1 MQINTSF
8 IEALVALVTIGGG
21 KKMILSMPMLMG
33 LGMGDGVGNAM
44 GNTMGRPGNFGASL
58 ASFFLFVMMGMVAW
72 EDIKRQEVARFWLL
86 LLYAASLFVKRTLV
100 GSAFSWS
107 QELNALGL
115 GISAYGVFLGCLVI
129 GEKVRKKFLLGGADL
144 WPIVTFSCL
153 FDFYDFILI
162 YFWASLISIPF
173 LLLEPCKARKDPAMK
188 AINIHTNLRIPFLP
202 FLFVTAMMRYV
213 RKWLGAF

>member
-1 MQINTSF
+1 MHINTSF
-8 IEALVALVTIGGG
+8 IEALVALVTIGEG
-21 KKMILSMPMLMG
+21 KKMFLSMPMLMG

-44 GNTMGRPGNFGASL
+44 GRPGSFGASL
-58 ASFFLFVMMGMVAW
+58 AGFFLFVMMGMVAW

-107 QELNALGL
+107 QELNALGI
-115 GISAYGVFLGCLVI
+115 GISAYGVVLGCLVI
-129 GEKVRKKFLLGGADL
+129 VEKVRKKFLLGGADL

-153 FDFYDFILI
+153 FDLYDFILI

-173 LLLEPCKARKDPAMK
+173 LLLGPCKARKDPAMK
-188 AINIHTNLRIPFLP
+188 ATNIHSDLRIPFLP

>member
-1 MQINTSF
+1 MENSKSWIEA
-8 IEALVALVTIGGG
+8 IEALVTISWG
-21 KKMILSMPMLMG
+21 KNMPLSMLIHMG
-33 LGMGDGVGNAM
+33 LAMNEGMGTGMVR
-44 GNTMGRPGNFGASL
+44 TGNFGVSL
-58 ASFFLFVMMGMVAW
+58 SSFFLFIMMGMVAW
-72 EDIKRQEVARFWLL
+72 EDIKRQELARYWLL

-115 GISAYGVFLGCLVI
+115 GISAYGVFLGCLVL

-144 WPIVTFSCL
+144 WPMVTFSCL
-153 FDFYDFILI
+153 FDLYDFILI

-173 LLLEPCKARKDPAMK
+173 LLLGPCKARKDPAMK
-188 AINIHTNLRIPFLP
+188 ATNIHSNLRIPFLP